1 MNKLIFGNWKMNL
14 SLAASA
20 ELARAAKEIDAPPG
34 VVIGVFPSFCA
45 IKDVAGVIKG
55 SKIFLGGQ
63 DCFWEKSGA
72 YTGEVSA
79 DQLKELGCSHVL
91 VGHSER
97 RQKLG
102 ETDAM
107 VNAKVKAVLAA
118 GLVPVLCVG
127 ETDDERRSGSWSQ
140 VIERQVTKG
149 LEGVEVAGTRHV
161 IIAYEPI
168 WAIGTGKACDP
179 TAAREAHALAKN
191 AVVEIF
197 GAARAKKHFQVI
209 YGGSVD
215 DKNIASYLAEEGI
228 DGALVGGAS
237 QKIASFSALIKA
249 VA

>member
-1 MNKLIFGNWKMNL
+1 MNL
-14 SLAASA
+14 SLVASIKLA
-20 ELARAAKEIDAPPG
+20 EQIANGKWPMDIEI
-34 VVIGVFPSFCA
+34 VIFPSFTALEAVGRA
-45 IKDVAGVIKG
+45 ISHEPRAK
-55 SKIFLGGQ
+55 LGGQ
-63 DCFWEKSGA
+63 DCFWEQSGA
-72 YTGEVSA
+72 YTGEVSP
-79 DQLKELGCSHVL
+79 DQLKELGCTHAL

-107 VNAKVKAVLAA
+107 VNAKVKAVLSA
-118 GLVPVLCVG
+118 GLIPVLCVG
-127 ETDDERRSGSWSQ
+127 ETDDERRVGAWSQ

-149 LEGVEVAGTRHV
+149 LQDIEIAGTHRIV
-161 IIAYEPI
+161 IAYEPV

-179 TAAREAHALAKN
+179 TSAREAHALAMN

-197 GAARAKKHFQVI
+197 GAARAKKHFRVI

-215 DKNIASYLAEEGI
+215 EKNIASYLAEEGI

-249 VA
+249 ASK